1 MNPAGTQF
9 ISLSLETERIK
20 GDGDDDDDDRRE
32 DMKKVEKERIRQILL
47 KIKKIKTTCAFNSY
61 SSHTC

>member
-1 MNPAGTQF
+1 MNPAGTHF

-20 GDGDDDDDDRRE
+20 GDDDDDDRRE

-47 KIKKIKTTCAFNSY
+47 KMKKKTKTCAFNSY
-61 SSHTC
+61 LLNTC